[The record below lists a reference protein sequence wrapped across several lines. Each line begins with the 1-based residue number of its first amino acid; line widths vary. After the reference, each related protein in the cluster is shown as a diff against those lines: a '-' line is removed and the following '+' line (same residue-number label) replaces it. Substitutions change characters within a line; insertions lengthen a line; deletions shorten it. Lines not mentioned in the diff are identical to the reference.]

1 MQNIRTFS
9 GLLFLWSS
17 GELTFGDYARMVEQ
31 YLKETA

>member
-1 MQNIRTFS
+1 
-9 GLLFLWSS
+9 LFLWSS